1 MKLIEYLRVSNKL
14 INFSKSKTSQKQYT
28 KGTTRKIG
36 IRFNEENYLLKY
48 LEKSN
53 KHHYKNKKETY
64 FNSIYSE
71 YIACNI
77 GKKIGLNIQE
87 TLLGVDLDRT
97 IYEYIPC
104 VACKDFCGENENII
118 HAEQLYTTIQRERGI
133 KFDKKTLK
141 DVFILINTQN
151 YIDKEKFKKY
161 FLDMFVF
168 DSFIGNF
175 DRNPNNWGIVY
186 NKSLKT
192 YRIAPIYDCGSS
204 MHPKTSRKRMKEYIE
219 KIKDKY
225 FLKLKVSNSLNSY
238 FLDDKGG
245 KINYYNFLVE
255 KEFNQDKDIAEAIL
269 RVAPKLV
276 EIQENGYIKKLVDGL
291 SELMGEDR
299 AKVLK
304 IELEYKAQHMFKEM
318 IRIANKVLE
327 KEKEQSNSWIK
338 KEIDDDWE
346 R

>member
-1 MKLIEYLRVSNKL
+1 MKLVSKL
-14 INFSKSKTSQKQYT
+14 QTINFKNCKILLKRYD
-28 KGTTRKIG
+28 GTTKTQSILYDNKVYMLKFQEKKRAK
-36 IRFNEENYLLKY
+36 NYL
-48 LEKSN
+48 N
-53 KHHYKNKKETY
+53 KPITY

-87 TLLGVDLDRT
+87 TLLGYVILHKDNELKK
-97 IYEYIPC
+97 EYC
-104 VACKDFCGENENII
+104 VACKDFCDENEVLFHVEQLFDVVNQYNKNELNKKSFKDTLKVLEIQNII
-118 HAEQLYTTIQRERGI
+118 KTNEI
-133 KFDKKTLK
+133 KKHF
-141 DVFILINTQN
+141 
-151 YIDKEKFKKY
+151 Y
-161 FLDMFVF
+161 DMFIF

-175 DRNPNNWGIVY
+175 DRNPSNWGIIY
-186 NKSLKT
+186 NTSNKNYK
-192 YRIAPIYDCGSS
+192 IAPIYDCGSS
-204 MHPKTSRKRMKEYIE
+204 MHPKTPRQKILEYFNEFEESTEYINE
-219 KIKDKY
+219 HAISTPKSFFQINNK
-225 FLKLKVSNSLNSY
+225 
-238 FLDDKGG
+238 

-269 RVAPKLV
+269 RVVPKLV
-276 EIQENGYIKKLVDGL
+276 EIQENGYIEKLVDSL

-327 KEKEQSNSWIK
+327 KQKE